1 MENLDTLKLVVS
13 LQGMEK
19 QDNPYASP
27 AGTEVNAGKV
37 KRDGEV
43 DILLVIARVIFV
55 YTPVFLVLLMIVGS
69 FLLMI
74 QGAIGVYS
82 GL

>member
-19 QDNPYASP
+19 QYNPYASP

-55 YTPVFLVLLMIVGS
+55 YTPVFLVLLMIV
-69 FLLMI
+69 LLMI
-74 QGAIGVYS
+74 QGAIGGYM
-82 GL
+82 GN

>member
-1 MENLDTLKLVVS
+1 ME
-13 LQGMEK
+13 E

-27 AGTEVNAGKV
+27 AGNEVNTGKV

-43 DILLVIARVIFV
+43 DILLIIARVIFV

-69 FLLMI
+69 MI
-74 QGAIGVYS
+74 QGAIGVYM
-82 GL
+82 GN